1 MQDNVGKGQKVALIT
16 SINTTASALSATE
29 HSLI

>member
-1 MQDNVGKGQKVALIT
+1 MQDNLGKGQKAALIT
-16 SINTTASALSATE
+16 SINTTASAISATE